1 MDFYLP
7 QSVSMIIDKL
17 EYNGFE
23 AYIVGGCVR
32 DSILGKKPNDYDIA
46 TSASPQEVKK
56 CLYGYKTIDTGIK
69 HGTVT
74 VIVNGESIEVTTFRI
89 DGAYEDNRHP
99 MEVEFSSDI
108 IDDLSRRDF
117 TINAMAYNPRTGLID
132 SFGAQKDL
140 FNRRIACVGEPSVR
154 FSEDA
159 LRIMRA
165 LRFSAQLGFEIEK
178 TTALAIHD
186 MKHLLNNI
194 SKERIA
200 KELELLLNGAA
211 PCDVLTEFADVFEV
225 IIPEIGPCI
234 DFNQHSRYHLYD
246 VWTHTAEAIEH
257 SKPLPYVRLA
267 LMLHDIAKPICF
279 RLDDEGNGHF
289 FNHEKQSAE
298 LAEVILRDLHFSNE
312 TIEKVCTLIKYHYVT
327 PVDDYKVVR
336 RLIAT
341 VGEELF
347 PLLLEVMRGD
357 NRAKQSFCF
366 ERIQTVDAMQVKG
379 YEIMLQNQC
388 LKVTDLAVDGNDML
402 DLGYTGKEIGGILDE
417 MLDNII
423 DEKLENEREKLLEFA
438 RSKKL

>member
-1 MDFYLP
+1 MDLFLP
-7 QSVSMIIDKL
+7 QNVSMIIDKL

-46 TSASPQEVKK
+46 TSASPAEIKK

-74 VIVNGESIEVTTFRI
+74 VVVNGENIEVTTFRI
-89 DGAYEDNRHP
+89 DGDYEDHRHP
-99 MEVEFSSDI
+99 KDVIFSSDI
-108 IDDLSRRDF
+108 VDDLSRRDF

-140 FNRRIACVGEPSVR
+140 FNQKITCVGEPSVR

-165 LRFSAQLGFEIEK
+165 LRFSSQLGFKIER

-186 MKHLLNNI
+186 MKHLLKDI

-200 KELELLLNGAA
+200 KELQLLLNGAA
-211 PCDVLTEFADVFEV
+211 PCDVLTEFADVFAV
-225 IIPEIGPCI
+225 IIPEVGPCI
-234 DFNQHSRYHLYD
+234 KFNQHNRYHVYD

-267 LMLHDIAKPICF
+267 LLLHDIAKPEHF
-279 RLDDEGNGHF
+279 SMDDEGNGHF
-289 FNHEKQSAE
+289 FNHEKYSAE
-298 LAEVILRDLHFSNE
+298 MAERILKDLRFPTE
-312 TIEKVCTLIKYHYVT
+312 TIDKVSTLIKYHYVT

-336 RLIAT
+336 RLIST

-379 YEIMLQNQC
+379 DEIIAQNQC
-388 LKVTDLAVDGNDML
+388 MKISDLAVNGNDMME
-402 DLGYTGKEIGGILDE
+402 LGYDGKEIGEILDDL
-417 MLDNII
+417 LDNII
-423 DEKLENEREKLLEFA
+423 DEKLSNERNELIKFA